1 MTRKINAKIE
11 MILHATEDYQKI
23 SEALYDMFVI
33 DRDKITV
40 QRLSG
45 HFGNPILMLYVE
57 MKKKSAEIFL
67 KKLVSIIPKTQ
78 FTYILEDLEERIHDS
93 TLYLRFSKQK
103 FIKKTLILE
112 EKDPIKISIYT
123 PVYVKKE
130 LHSTYRKL
138 LGTR

>member
-78 FTYILEDLEERIHDS
+78 FTHILEDLEERIHDS

>member
-1 MTRKINAKIE
+1 MIRKIIVKIQ
-11 MILHATEDYQKI
+11 MILHATEDYEKI
-23 SEALYDMFVI
+23 SNTFYDMFEI
-33 DRDKITV
+33 EKDEISLDK
-40 QRLSG
+40 LSG

>member
-57 MKKKSAEIFL
+57 MKKKTAEIFL
-67 KKLVSIIPKTQ
+67 KKLVSVIPKTQ
-78 FTYILEDLEERIHDS
+78 FTHILEDLEERIHDS

>member
-57 MKKKSAEIFL
+57 MKKKTAEIFL
-67 KKLVSIIPKTQ
+67 KKLVSVIPKTQ
-78 FTYILEDLEERIHDS
+78 FTHILEDLEERIHDS

-103 FIKKTLILE
+103 FIKKILTLE